1 MLEIVEEG
9 VREEVMSID
18 AGASG
23 LRWNL
28 AEWLY
33 SAA

>member
-9 VREEVMSID
+9 VREVMSID
-18 AGASG
+18 AGALG